1 MCGITGIV
9 SSNNQNIEK
18 QLVYDMT
25 NLISHRGPDGHGYY
39 FNKGVGFGHRRLSII
54 DIEGGHQ
61 PMSDIEKSIWI
72 TYNGEIY
79 NFIDLKNQLIQKGY
93 EFRTN
98 CDTEVIIYAYKEWG
112 EDAFSHLN
120 GMFALAIWDSNN
132 KKLVLARDR
141 RGVKPLYWSM
151 IGSKLIFSSEVK
163 SIISNPGFKKVAN
176 IDAISSYLTFR
187 QAIGDLTFFKGVEKL
202 LPGHYLVYRNGDLK
216 VNKYYDLPIN
226 NNKEDLGFKY
236 YMEGVH
242 EKLEYSVKQRMMS
255 DVPLGAYLSGGLD
268 SSLLVAIMSNYSS
281 SKVKTF
287 SIGYDENE
295 YNEGEYAKI
304 VSIHCNTDHNQIK
317 ILKQDYLDNWIKLIN
332 HKSAPLSIPH
342 EVPLYKM
349 SVELKK
355 YITVVLSG
363 EGADELFGGY
373 GRVQRS
379 PMDWKKIKFIRN
391 ILGSSLSKLLIKKFP
406 KNSIINELK
415 NSTHR
420 DQFLSVYNWMPL
432 EQKWDLFSDEISD
445 QINNDEKTLGIVDDI
460 FKKTR
465 DINPYDRILHFFE
478 KIHLDCLLDRL
489 DMMSMAASVES
500 RVPFVDDHELV
511 DFVTNVPFKYKMVWN
526 SLLDRFKALF
536 YSSANASEVL
546 DTNKFILRKTGA
558 QLLPKEIA
566 YRKKLGF
573 PTPLDNWFKTGLI
586 NYAREILL
594 DQFAI
599 DRNIFNKEK
608 MEKFL
613 TSNENLPYDFY
624 GKKIWMLMNVELWYR
639 DFID

>member
-39 FNKGVGFGHRRLSII
+39 FDKGVGFGHRRLSII

-112 EDAFSHLN
+112 EDVFSHLN

-594 DQFAI
+594 DQSAI
-599 DRNIFNKEK
+599 DRNIFNNEK

>member
-39 FNKGVGFGHRRLSII
+39 FDKGVGFGHRRLSII

-594 DQFAI
+594 DQSAI
-599 DRNIFNKEK
+599 DRNIFNNEK

>member
-39 FNKGVGFGHRRLSII
+39 FDKGVGFGHRRLSII

>member
-304 VSIHCNTDHNQIK
+304 VSKHCNTDHRQIK

-379 PMDWKKIKFIRN
+379 PMDWKKIKFIKN
-391 ILGSSLSKLLIKKFP
+391 ILGSSLSKLLVKKFP

>member
-304 VSIHCNTDHNQIK
+304 VSKHCNTDHRQIK

-594 DQFAI
+594 DQSAI
-599 DRNIFNKEK
+599 DRNIFNNEK

>member
-1 MCGITGIV
+1 
-9 SSNNQNIEK
+9 
-18 QLVYDMT
+18 
-25 NLISHRGPDGHGYY
+25 
-39 FNKGVGFGHRRLSII
+39 
-54 DIEGGHQ
+54 
-61 PMSDIEKSIWI
+61 
-72 TYNGEIY
+72 
-79 NFIDLKNQLIQKGY
+79 
-93 EFRTN
+93 
-98 CDTEVIIYAYKEWG
+98 
-112 EDAFSHLN
+112 
-120 GMFALAIWDSNN
+120 
-132 KKLVLARDR
+132 
-141 RGVKPLYWSM
+141 
-151 IGSKLIFSSEVK
+151 
-163 SIISNPGFKKVAN
+163 
-176 IDAISSYLTFR
+176 
-187 QAIGDLTFFKGVEKL
+187 
-202 LPGHYLVYRNGDLK
+202 
-216 VNKYYDLPIN
+216 
-226 NNKEDLGFKY
+226 
-236 YMEGVH
+236 
-242 EKLEYSVKQRMMS
+242 MMS

-558 QLLPKEIA
+558 QLLPKKIA

-594 DQFAI
+594 DQSAI
-599 DRNIFNKEK
+599 DRNIFNNEK

>member
-594 DQFAI
+594 DQSAI
-599 DRNIFNKEK
+599 DRNIFNNEK

>member
-1 MCGITGIV
+1 
-9 SSNNQNIEK
+9 
-18 QLVYDMT
+18 
-25 NLISHRGPDGHGYY
+25 
-39 FNKGVGFGHRRLSII
+39 
-54 DIEGGHQ
+54 
-61 PMSDIEKSIWI
+61 MSDIEKSIWI

-151 IGSKLIFSSEVK
+151 IGSKLILSSEVK

-236 YMEGVH
+236 YMEGVY

-594 DQFAI
+594 DQSAI
-599 DRNIFNKEK
+599 DRNIFNNEK